1 MVLKIPMLSCN
12 QRISEVK
19 ILENMVLS
27 TIIQKFRVTFGSYKK
42 LPKKVPSLY
51 RISVND
57 AHNCIKNLSQN
68 SILKSKYFY

>member
-1 MVLKIPMLSCN
+1 
-12 QRISEVK
+12 
-19 ILENMVLS
+19 MVLS